1 MSDKEKMKDNI
12 LNIIESLQPGDEYN
26 DNAMFYYWMDY
37 ACELDSLAL
46 EVYGDQGKA
55 YCEKRLQSL
64 ADGSPEHDALTDV
77 MLTIQQNNYTL
88 A

>member
-1 MSDKEKMKDNI
+1 MTVTDKEKI
-12 LNIIESLQPGDEYN
+12 LDIIESLQPGDEYN
-26 DNAMFYYWMDY
+26 DDTMFYYWMDY

-64 ADGSPEHDALTDV
+64 TGGSPEHHALIDV
-77 MLTIQQNNYTL
+77 MLTTKERGITIV
-88 A
+88 

>member
-1 MSDKEKMKDNI
+1 MSDKEKVLD
-12 LNIIESLQPGDEYN
+12 IIDSLQPADEYN
-26 DNAMFYYWMDY
+26 DNHMFYYWMDY

-64 ADGSPEHDALTDV
+64 TDGSPEHHALTDV
-77 MLTIQQNNYTL
+77 LLTTKERGITIV
-88 A
+88 

>member
-1 MSDKEKMKDNI
+1 MSKEKI
-12 LNIIESLQPGDEYN
+12 LDIIKSLLPGDEYN
-26 DNAMFYYWMDY
+26 DDTMFFYWMDY

-46 EVYGDQGKA
+46 EVHGDQGKA

-64 ADGSPEHDALTDV
+64 SDGSPEHHALTDV